1 MTRIWIL
8 ISSGEDIEVSKKVEG
23 GSTKK
28 TEFGSTKS
36 FIPHPLSFLLFKSH
50 VFCLTSHILTMNR
63 IDNLFQTKKE
73 RVLSI
78 YFTAGFPKLEDTLP
92 IMQAIESAGADI
104 IEVGVPYSDPIADG
118 PTIQDSN
125 QIALDNG
132 MSLKR
137 LFEQLLDMR
146 QTVSLPVVLMGYL
159 NPIIQYGME
168 AFCKKCQEIGVDGL
182 ILPDLPMQQYLDEF
196 KEVFDKYDLRNTFLI
211 SPQTS
216 EKRIREIDTH
226 SNGFIYM
233 VSAHSITGARTG
245 ISEEQI
251 AYFQRVEAMNLKNPR
266 LIGFGISDS
275 ETFTTA
281 SKYGNGAIIGSAF
294 IKKIKESQ
302 DLKSDIESYIQSVIH

>member
-1 MTRIWIL
+1 
-8 ISSGEDIEVSKKVEG
+8 
-23 GSTKK
+23 
-28 TEFGSTKS
+28 
-36 FIPHPLSFLLFKSH
+36 
-50 VFCLTSHILTMNR
+50 MNR
-63 IDNLFQTKKE
+63 IDKLFQTKKE

-78 YFTAGFPKLEDTLP
+78 YFTAGFPKLEDTLT

-132 MSLKR
+132 MSLKK
-137 LFEQLLDMR
+137 LFGQLQEMR

-196 KEVFDKYDLRNTFLI
+196 KEVFDRYNLRNTFLI

-294 IKKIKESQ
+294 IKKIKDSQ

>member
-1 MTRIWIL
+1 
-8 ISSGEDIEVSKKVEG
+8 
-23 GSTKK
+23 
-28 TEFGSTKS
+28 
-36 FIPHPLSFLLFKSH
+36 
-50 VFCLTSHILTMNR
+50 MNR
-63 IDNLFQTKKE
+63 IDQLFQNKKE

-78 YFTAGFPKLEDTLP
+78 YFTAGFPKLEDTLT

-132 MSLKR
+132 MSLKK
-137 LFEQLLDMR
+137 LFDQLKDMR
-146 QTVSLPVVLMGYL
+146 QSVSLPVVLMGYL

-196 KEVFDKYDLRNTFLI
+196 KEVFDRHDLCNTFLI

-216 EKRIREIDTH
+216 EKRIQEIDSH

-245 ISEEQI
+245 ISEEQV
-251 AYFQRVEAMNLKNPR
+251 AYFKRVEAMNLQNPR

-275 ETFTTA
+275 ETFSTA

-302 DLKSDIESYIQSVIH
+302 DLKSDIESYIKSVIH